1 MTFRTA
7 ARDEDFWWADGASFA
22 LNGELVRDYLVSGF
36 GGNPLVFAREWF
48 QHYPALTISLYPPI
62 FPLTEAAVFELFG
75 FSHGTA
81 QATVTMFAAAASYG
95 LYRTMRTAVGVL
107 PATAA
112 GILLLATPEVLRWSR
127 EIVMDV
133 PAMAFLLLA
142 AAAVLR
148 YQSEQR
154 TKSLL
159 LAVLLLLAAIYT
171 KQTAIFVV
179 PAFALALVAD
189 DGWALARDRTVWVTA
204 AGGVIGLLPIAIFT
218 VNCTRAR
225 TFISLLEQAPAKEVT
240 TACRCRPFWLT
251 GVRFRI
257 SWGLFRS
264 WDQPAGSRWSRGK
277 AGAVKRSGGSRF

>member
-1 MTFRTA
+1 
-7 ARDEDFWWADGASFA
+7 
-22 LNGELVRDYLVSGF
+22 
-36 GGNPLVFAREWF
+36 
-48 QHYPALTISLYPPI
+48 
-62 FPLTEAAVFELFG
+62 
-75 FSHGTA
+75 
-81 QATVTMFAAAASYG
+81 
-95 LYRTMRTAVGVL
+95 MRTAVGVL

-218 VNCTRAR
+218 GTVRQRELSYRFWNRHRPKRLRPPVGAGPLAYGRALPDIVGIVPLVGSAGWLALVARKGWCGEAERRLAILMAGWFVIDYLLISVTADFETRYATPLTVPPIVLTTLLIAR
-225 TFISLLEQAPAKEVT
+225 LPSKRLVGWVALTASMALFARADLDT
-240 TACRCRPFWLT
+240 TGHSGRGLRRCGP
-251 GVRFRI
+251 VC
-257 SWGLFRS
+257 
-264 WDQPAGSRWSRGK
+264 AGSRQTK
-277 AGAVKRSGGSRF
+277 